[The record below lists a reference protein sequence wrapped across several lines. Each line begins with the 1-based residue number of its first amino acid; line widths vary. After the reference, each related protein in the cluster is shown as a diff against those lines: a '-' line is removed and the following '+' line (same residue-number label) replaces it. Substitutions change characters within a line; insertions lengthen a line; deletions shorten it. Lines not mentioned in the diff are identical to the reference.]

1 MKAVKYRK
9 LGRSGLKVSEIG
21 LGSWLTY
28 GSATS
33 EAAARACIHKA
44 YESGINFF
52 DTSNS
57 YAGAEQVMGSTL
69 KDYPRSSYVL
79 ATKLFFAQGPGPN
92 ERGLSRKHIMEQCE
106 ASLKRLGT
114 DYIDLYQCHR
124 FDHETP
130 IDETLRALDD
140 LQAQGKI
147 LYAGVSEWSAAQIA
161 EASGI
166 GKSLGLRPLI
176 SNQPIY
182 NMFERYIEK
191 EGVIHQC
198 EKEGLGLVVF
208 SPLAQGVLTGKYKPG
223 HPIPQDTRAANNQT
237 NGVINSY
244 LREDVLQC
252 TAKLEE
258 LAAEVGATLSQFAL
272 AWVIRQS
279 AVSSAIIGSS
289 RPAQIEE
296 NIKAIDLELNPD
308 IVSRTEEI
316 LATIRHFAP
325 MR

>member
-1 MKAVKYRK
+1 MKYRR

-33 EAAARACIHKA
+33 EEAARACIATA
-44 YESGINFF
+44 YENGINFF

-57 YAGAEQVMGSTL
+57 YPGAEQVMGSAL
-69 KDYPRSSYVL
+69 QAYPRSSYVL
-79 ATKLFFAQGPGPN
+79 ATKVFFAQGPGPN
-92 ERGLSRKHIMEQCE
+92 DRGLSRKHIMEQCE
-106 ASLKRLGT
+106 ASLKKLGT

-124 FDHETP
+124 FDSDAP

-166 GKSLGLRPLI
+166 GKQLNLRPLI

-191 EGVIHQC
+191 EGVIRQS
-198 EKEGLGLVVF
+198 ETEGLGLVVF

-223 HPIPQDTRAANNQT
+223 HPIPEGTRAANDKT

-252 TAKLEE
+252 TAELSE
-258 LAAEVGATLSQFAL
+258 LASESGASLSQFAL
-272 AWVIRQS
+272 AWILRQPV
-279 AVSSAIIGSS
+279 VSSAIIGSS
-289 RPAQIEE
+289 QPAQIEE
-296 NIKAIDLELNPD
+296 NLKAMDLALTPD
-308 IVSRTEEI
+308 IVKRIEDI
-316 LATIRHFAP
+316 LSKVSHFAP
-325 MR
+325 AR

>member
-1 MKAVKYRK
+1 MKYRK

-33 EAAARACIHKA
+33 EEAARACMHKA
-44 YESGINFF
+44 YELGINFF

-57 YAGAEQVMGSTL
+57 YAGAEEVMGSTL
-69 KDYPRSSYVL
+69 KSYSRSSYVL
-79 ATKLFFAQGPGPN
+79 ATKLFFPQGSGPN
-92 ERGLSRKHIMEQCE
+92 ERGLSRKHIVEQCE

-124 FDHETP
+124 FDSETP
-130 IDETLRALDD
+130 VDETLRALDD

-147 LYAGVSEWSAAQIA
+147 LYAGVSEWTAPQIA

-166 GKSLGLRPLI
+166 SKRLNLRPLI

-182 NMFERYIEK
+182 NMFERYIER
-191 EGVIHQC
+191 EGVIEQC
-198 EKEGLGLVVF
+198 EQEGLGLIVF

-223 HPIPQDTRAANNQT
+223 QQIPEGTRAANDQT

-252 TAKLEE
+252 TVQLSEMANE
-258 LAAEVGATLSQFAL
+258 LGATLSQFAL
-272 AWVIRQS
+272 AWILRQP

-289 RPAQIEE
+289 RPAQIKE
-296 NIKAIDLELNPD
+296 NLKAIELQLTPD
-308 IVSRTEEI
+308 IISETEKI
-316 LATIRHFAP
+316 LSSISHFAP